1 MKQYKPWN
9 VVRIDRKMK
18 AMKTNPFFTQDTTK
32 DGVNDKYIPTSSD
45 VAKMN
50 RDAAGK
56 GATDFMIGMAT
67 NPLRGTTIISMY
79 ILVPDEKMG
88 GFVKYTWDTKKKT
101 TRYQSNIFKY
111 DPATHQYLG
120 LGNTGFMAKY
130 GGFNSAPSDTWPQ
143 FPITQ
148 GMAGAEGKEAIYKN
162 YGASMEMDDVDARK
176 YMSKWPKGSWQS
188 GDKPRGGKFAGS
200 INSNYQMGGQ
210 Y

>member
-9 VVRIDRKMK
+9 VLLNERKQKAIKTPPVQVVDHTETGKGDLKGELPSKQDFAEFEARYKGRGTVGMVSYPMRGTSVISVFVMEGAYAIVQKVTIDVRKNTLRQQMSIYG
-18 AMKTNPFFTQDTTK
+18 AN
-32 DGVNDKYIPTSSD
+32 
-45 VAKMN
+45 
-50 RDAAGK
+50 AAG
-56 GATDFMIGMAT
+56 
-67 NPLRGTTIISMY
+67 
-79 ILVPDEKMG
+79 
-88 GFVKYTWDTKKKT
+88 
-101 TRYQSNIFKY
+101 Q
-111 DPATHQYLG
+111 LG

-200 INSNYQMGGQ
+200 INSNYQMGGR